1 MNADRSTPPVT
12 GIAAAL
18 LTPVFLGMAPI
29 FGKLANNAG
38 ATPFAIASV
47 RTIIAVAILWIV
59 YLIFFRRFI
68 FIYPAGLIGCIIV
81 GSINGIGSLFYYSG
95 LGLLDASLTQLV
107 NGMYLVF
114 AVLLTRIGGERI
126 TARVWLRLVLA
137 LIGLFILTGFGEG
150 QVNPIGVGYML
161 GSALMFAGTI
171 IFSQYVLFEMPAP
184 TATLYILTTMAVI
197 VTMAW
202 LPTGEFI
209 PVDQLPATI
218 VPIFLLGLTTALSR
232 LLLFASVKFM
242 GSLQSAIT
250 ALAEI
255 GAALLL
261 AFLVL
266 GETLTATQWVGVAIM
281 GGTLL
286 LIRQEDLKA
295 RGFDPN
301 AILVANM
308 PRIQYQ
314 RIAFHRAFGTTE
326 MDNEQ
331 ETMQQVTT
339 MEMIAI
345 RDMMGVENKP
355 VDPFPIYEVNRGLQE
370 HNGGYSVDLQ
380 EFLDNYDGEE
390 T

>member
-1 MNADRSTPPVT
+1 MTTPSNRPPIG
-12 GIAAAL
+12 GIVAAL

-38 ATPFAIASV
+38 ATPFAVAAI

-59 YLIFFRRFI
+59 YVIFFRRFI
-68 FIYPAGLIGCIIV
+68 FIYPAGLSGCIII
-81 GSINGIGSLFYYSG
+81 GAINGIGSLFYYSG
-95 LGLLDASLTQLV
+95 LGLLDASLTQLI

-114 AVLLTRIGGERI
+114 AVLLTRIGGEKI
-126 TARVWLRLVLA
+126 TARVWLRLALA
-137 LIGLFILTGFGEG
+137 LLGLVIVTGTGSG
-150 QVNPIGVGYML
+150 QVNLIGVGYML
-161 GSALMFAGTI
+161 GSAIMFAGTI

-209 PVDQLPATI
+209 PADSLNATI
-218 VPIFLLGLTTALSR
+218 IPIFLLGLTTALSR

-261 AFLVL
+261 AYLIL
-266 GETLTATQWVGVAIM
+266 GETLTTSQWLGVAIL
-281 GGTLL
+281 GGSLL
-286 LIRQEDLKA
+286 LIRQDDLTA
-295 RGFDPN
+295 RGFNPN
-301 AILVANM
+301 ALLVANM
-308 PRIQYQ
+308 PGIQFQ
-314 RIAFHRAFGTTE
+314 RIAFHRAFGTSE

-331 ETMQQVTT
+331 QTMAQVTT

-345 RDMMGVENKP
+345 RDLMGVEN
-355 VDPFPIYEVNRGLQE
+355 
-370 HNGGYSVDLQ
+370 
-380 EFLDNYDGEE
+380 
-390 T
+390 